1 MCSVGDLFSRQDEYR
16 TLYSSQESVNFSV
29 LGDLQIM
36 KVKQRHG
43 ENSVKQ
49 WWSRSRASW
58 LTSSY
63 KLTSSVVTFE
73 LLLLGLLLL
82 GQLK

>member
-1 MCSVGDLFSRQDEYR
+1 
-16 TLYSSQESVNFSV
+16 
-29 LGDLQIM
+29 M

-63 KLTSSVVTFE
+63 KLTSSVVASE
-73 LLLLGLLLL
+73 LLLL
-82 GQLK
+82 GQLSYIK